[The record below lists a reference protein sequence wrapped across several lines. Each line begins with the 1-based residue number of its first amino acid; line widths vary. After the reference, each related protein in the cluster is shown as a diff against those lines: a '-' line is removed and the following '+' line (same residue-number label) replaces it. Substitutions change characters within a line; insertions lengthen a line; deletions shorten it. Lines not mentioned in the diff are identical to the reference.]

1 LESSS
6 TKYAKGYANSLVC
19 TEKNGALPK
28 FLYKRGT
35 PYYIK
40 SKIKGYYTT
49 ATNVLNS
56 LKEQKTKQINEQ
68 IKTPTKQIPPSSL
81 REGVGVR
88 LL

>member
-1 LESSS
+1 MDNHDKLWV
-6 TKYAKGYANSLVC
+6 YAGRPHYFAYRLKEFQDEGEYMEL
-19 TEKNGALPK
+19 LD
-28 FLYKRGT
+28 
-35 PYYIK
+35 IK
-40 SKIKGYYTT
+40 SKIKGCYTT

-56 LKEQKTKQINEQ
+56 LKEQKTKQITEQ